1 MPPVTEAQRQALDA
15 GRMKAH
21 EMRRRRREL
30 IALEIRMLAEFCT
43 LIPRGRRGL
52 ARRLVELMEARYG
65 ERVVSEW
72 TVRRVLKEAA

>member
-1 MPPVTEAQRQALDA
+1 MPPVTEAQKQALDA

-30 IALEIRMLAEFCT
+30 IALEIRMLSEFCT
-43 LIPRGRRGL
+43 LIPRGRGL
-52 ARRLVELMEARYG
+52 ARRIVEIMEAKYG

-72 TVRRVLKEAA
+72 TVRRVLKKAA

>member
-1 MPPVTEAQRQALDA
+1 MPPVTEAQKQALDA

-30 IALEIRMLAEFCT
+30 IALEIRMLSEFCT
-43 LIPRGRRGL
+43 LIPRGRGL
-52 ARRLVELMEARYG
+52 SRRIVEIMEAKYG

-72 TVRRVLKEAA
+72 TVRRVLKKAA